1 MIIFFVVLSFYA
13 LIISYFAQNV
23 NTSAIALVLMS
34 VALFYK
40 SMYIST
46 KYTQANQNT
55 AKISSFAKYAAPF
68 RSIDF

>member
-13 LIISYFAQNV
+13 LIISYFAPNV

-40 SMYIST
+40 FMYIST
-46 KYTQANQNT
+46 KYTQTNQNT
-55 AKISSFAKYAAPF
+55 AKMCSFEKYAAPF